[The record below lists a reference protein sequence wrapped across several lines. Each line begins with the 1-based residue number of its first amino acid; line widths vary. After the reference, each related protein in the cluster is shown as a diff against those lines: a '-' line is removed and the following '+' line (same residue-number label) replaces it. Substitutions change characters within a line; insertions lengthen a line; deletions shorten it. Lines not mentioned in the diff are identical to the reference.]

1 MLATAG
7 RVYFFSSILT
17 VSAVWDQ
24 KSWLAVLS
32 MLVFLPEGEGVF
44 LVRQRA
50 QHQL

>member
-32 MLVFLPEGEGVF
+32 MLVFLPEGEGVL